1 MSTLI
6 KAGLIALA
14 AATLAGPVLAQPLDR
29 SAIHEAM
36 YVPIGGIDQWVTIKG
51 TDRSNPV
58 VLFLHGGPGGAWSA
72 IADSLFPGWEQEL
85 TLVQWDQRDAGMTF
99 VKNGEAVEPTIS
111 VERMTADGIEVAEF
125 LLKHLQTDKIVLTGG
140 SWGAVLGVRMAH
152 ARPDLF
158 HAYVGMA
165 QPTSWRQ
172 VVAAS
177 YARVR
182 DIAQAKG
189 DEAALDALSAL
200 GPPPWGSTDEFMAF
214 SRVRQPYQA
223 ELATAPD
230 PAFKLAS
237 EYAAQVQQH
246 GERNQAFAMRYM
258 LALLAP
264 IDVTAL
270 TEFALPIFL
279 IHGEADLT
287 IPLSSARA
295 YFDTID
301 APRKQF
307 HVVAGTGHNPSA
319 PELEKLREVLLTEV
333 RPLVR

>member
-1 MSTLI
+1 
-6 KAGLIALA
+6 
-14 AATLAGPVLAQPLDR
+14 
-29 SAIHEAM
+29 
-36 YVPIGGIDQWVTIKG
+36 
-51 TDRSNPV
+51 
-58 VLFLHGGPGGAWSA
+58 
-72 IADSLFPGWEQEL
+72 LFPGWEQEL

-111 VERMTADGIEVAEF
+111 VERMTADGIEVAE
-125 LLKHLQTDKIVLTGG
+125 LLRKHLQTDKIVLAGG

-152 ARPDLF
+152 ARPELF

-165 QPTSWRQ
+165 QPTSRQQ

-177 YARVR
+177 YARVLA
-182 DIAQAKG
+182 IVQAKK
-189 DEAALDALSAL
+189 DPAALEALGKL
-200 GPPPWGSTDEFMAF
+200 GPPPWNSTDELLAF

-230 PAFKLAS
+230 PAFRLAS
-237 EYAAQVQQH
+237 EYAVQQH
-246 GERNQAFAMRYM
+246 GERKQAFAMRYM

-270 TEFALPIFL
+270 TEFAVPVLL

-287 IPLSSARA
+287 IPLPAARA

-307 HVVAGTGHNPSA
+307 YVVPGTGHNASG

-333 RPLVR
+333 RPLTR